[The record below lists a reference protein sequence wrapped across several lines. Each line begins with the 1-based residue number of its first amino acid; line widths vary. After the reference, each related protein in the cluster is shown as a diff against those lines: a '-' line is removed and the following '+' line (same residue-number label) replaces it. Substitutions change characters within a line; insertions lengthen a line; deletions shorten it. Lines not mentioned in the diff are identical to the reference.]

1 MPHND
6 PLVSPDI
13 DPETIAPVAKGAMRK
28 CILSGSR
35 GERGALIRLALDA
48 DGHVAPDLGARS
60 PGRGAWVSPDHELI
74 AAALAKGRL
83 RGLLMRAFKTSAVHI
98 PDTLLDQIGD
108 GLARRALDR
117 LGLENKAGNLIWG
130 ADRVGDALAVGRVR
144 LLLHAGDAA
153 PDGVAKL
160 EAKRRG
166 SPRDVLSLQ
175 LPAPRAQLSMALGRE
190 NVVHA
195 AVCDAAASARVAAAV
210 ERWRAF
216 SGFGSGTE
224 PDEDATAHGGQRNDE
239 AVTDTPVTG
248 H

>member
-6 PLVSPDI
+6 PTVSPDI

-48 DGHVAPDLGARS
+48 DGNVAPDLGARS
-60 PGRGAWVSPDHELI
+60 PGRGAWVSPDRQLI
-74 AAALAKGRL
+74 ETALAKGKL
-83 RGLLMRAFKTSAVHI
+83 RGMLMRAFKTSAVQL
-98 PDTLLDQIGD
+98 PDNLADQIAD

-117 LGLENKAGNLIWG
+117 LGLENKAGNLVWG
-130 ADRVGDALAVGRVR
+130 ADRIGDALAVGRVR

-153 PDGVAKL
+153 PDGISKL
-160 EAKRRG
+160 ESKRRG
-166 SPRDVLSLQ
+166 SPREVLSMV
-175 LPAPRAQLSMALGRE
+175 LPVPRAQLSMALGRE

-195 AVCDAAASARVAAAV
+195 AVCDAAACARVAAAV

-216 SGFGSGTE
+216 SGFVSEEGLS
-224 PDEDATAHGGQRNDE
+224 EDAAAHRG
-239 AVTDTPVTG
+239 T
-248 H
+248 